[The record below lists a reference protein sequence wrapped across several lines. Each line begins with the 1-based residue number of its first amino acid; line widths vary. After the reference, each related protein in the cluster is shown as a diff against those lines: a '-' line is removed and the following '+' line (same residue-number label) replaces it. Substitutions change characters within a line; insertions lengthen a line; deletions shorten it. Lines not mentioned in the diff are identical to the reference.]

1 MIERHYEPGSRRVE
15 TRRQG
20 SGWVGLVVADYSA
33 FALGT
38 EERVEFRTG
47 VFPEEED
54 ARQAADRERAMRR
67 AVRPRK

>member
-1 MIERHYEPGSRRVE
+1 MNERHYEPGSRRVE
-15 TRRQG
+15 TRPQG
-20 SGWVGLVVADYSA
+20 GGWVGLIVADYSA

-47 VFPEEED
+47 VFPEQED
-54 ARQAADRERAMRR
+54 ARAAAERERDMRR